1 MGTFSCAFYHPIY
14 LFHYVGL
21 CRLVFNTST
30 DGNVQSR
37 ADSIKSGIPNAIFHQ
52 AQLVFGGPQSVFQDP
67 NGFWVLPNGFMCV
80 VHRLF
85 LDDIALDVRL
95 GAPIDP
101 TPRPSGKVELLYTTE
116 PNCQCRTH
124 TTYLTPLRRVCH
136 LSSTFVCSSSHLK
149 KWPPLVQIGRRAY
162 SRHDLCGTCLRGLRP
177 PLLALPRTARHLPRT
192 LPRLYWIGRGTD
204 GAFRL
209 WRVVAA
215 IR

>member
-1 MGTFSCAFYHPIY
+1 M
-14 LFHYVGL
+14 
-21 CRLVFNTST
+21 LVCVDSSLTPPPT
-30 DGNVQSR
+30 AMCSR
-37 ADSIKSGIPNAIFHQ
+37 AQILSRVGFPMRSFTRPSWY
-52 AQLVFGGPQSVFQDP
+52 SVAHNPFSRTRTA
-67 NGFWVLPNGFMCV
+67 FWVLPNRFMCV

-101 TPRPSGKVELLYTTE
+101 APRTSGKVELLYTTE
-116 PNCQCRTH
+116 PNRQCRTH

-136 LSSTFVCSSSHLK
+136 LSSTSVCSSSHLK

-162 SRHDLCGTCLRGLRP
+162 SRHDLCGTRLRGLRP